1 MSLLSA
7 YTNHPYIRF
16 QEHSGY
22 CLVRSLCPLPIVS
35 PRCNYIPLI
44 PVCQRIFLFQIRYY
58 HHHQILFHNQSQYN
72 AQILTQVPEN
82 FIKLN
87 FEEYAAEYRAGF
99 GMRKTVPRC
108 SQGEDVRHSDLCRC
122 TQNGSYHSSSPG
134 HDANL

>member
-1 MSLLSA
+1 MHEILIDVKEVSGKAVPDVTSLQVAEVFKKRHDNVLRDIEHILS
-7 YTNHPYIRF
+7 
-16 QEHSGY
+16 
-22 CLVRSLCPLPIVS
+22 
-35 PRCNYIPLI
+35 
-44 PVCQRIFLFQIRYY
+44 
-58 HHHQILFHNQSQYN
+58 
-72 AQILTQVPEN
+72 QVPEN